1 MAKHDLKI
9 LRAVLFR
16 CRRLFNGQQK
26 PPSRHV
32 MTRKPPPSPDNPD
45 FVSIVDAP
53 ARIVSVGQKH
63 SKIGLAILAVIPIT
77 AFCLGTWQIQR
88 LDWKTKLIA
97 KFEDRLVR
105 PPLPLPPRVDPEAIH
120 EFDYRRVYA
129 TGRLR
134 HDKEMLIGPRM
145 QDGKDGFM
153 VITPL
158 EREGGSTILIN
169 RGWISREKKFQQDR
183 DPSSLPR
190 GEVTVQGLLREPWKK
205 NMFTPANVP
214 EQAKFYF
221 PDVAQM
227 AQVSGAEPIWIE
239 ETMKPDLLVSWD
251 RESKGIPIGR
261 AAEVNL
267 RNNHFQYIFTWYSL
281 SAATT
286 LMMWMLLKKKPVD
299 RSRRVRHVTNW

>member
-1 MAKHDLKI
+1 MGRHQHGDLHLNQTCSMAKHDLKI

-158 EREGGSTILIN
+158 ERE
-169 RGWISREKKFQQDR
+169 
-183 DPSSLPR
+183 
-190 GEVTVQGLLREPWKK
+190 PWKK